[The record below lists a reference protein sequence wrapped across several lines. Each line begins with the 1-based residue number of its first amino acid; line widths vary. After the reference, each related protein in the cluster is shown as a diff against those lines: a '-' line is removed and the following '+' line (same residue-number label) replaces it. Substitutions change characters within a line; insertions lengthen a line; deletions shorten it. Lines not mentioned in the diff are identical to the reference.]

1 VLANERG
8 GICSVS
14 DVPCIA
20 DDDCAGGPTDVC
32 EGGANI
38 DDPTAPVSAI
48 LTTLTLMPCAE
59 DFENQLW
66 NEVTVQFEITN
77 EFEQKLSA
85 STTVGCWKSF
95 FLHEVDSLNN
105 PERSVFSYATLG
117 STVAQTRISPVTG
130 EGGVLGVAS
139 VLRTDADGN
148 EARVALNIHTE
159 GDRYSSTEGAVVDEI
174 VLPEQ

>member
-1 VLANERG
+1 
-8 GICSVS
+8 
-14 DVPCIA
+14 
-20 DDDCAGGPTDVC
+20 VC
-32 EGGANI
+32 ENGADI

-66 NEVTVQFEITN
+66 NQVTVQFEITN

-95 FLHEVDSLNN
+95 FLHEVDSMNN

-159 GDRYSSTEGAVVDEI
+159 GDRFSSTAGAVVDEI